1 MDPKEEYIENC
12 RCENECQKLNTS
24 AKGVYVTQ
32 LSDAHIQLKIFEY
45 IDGVTKKTYSLSTD
59 EEILLL
65 GNRIKVFPSGENGGS
80 PPPPPAENLLMP
92 PTW

>member
-65 GNRIKVFPSGENGGS
+65 FPQWREWGEP